1 MDATQLGNLRLAIQN
16 AKVFTQPA
24 QGEKAKKFIP
34 EGRLEEILK
43 YPTIASALAN
53 PSFGIPEHKLA
64 STAEIVTQE
73 CPKLLAILIELELE
87 KNLLHFLQMD
97 ILDSQLP
104 RGLEDPRLKDLLSLK
119 ASEFD
124 ALQWEYFPFQFRST
138 HYQRTIGSEVIVPYI
153 AQQEVG
159 KGGFSR
165 VYKVLIHPAQ
175 QRLMLQ
181 EVGGNSH
188 EKMR

>member
-1 MDATQLGNLRLAIQN
+1 MDATQLGNLRLTIRN
-16 AKVFTQPA
+16 AKVSTQPA
-24 QGEKAKKFIP
+24 EKEKAKKFMP

-43 YPTIASALAN
+43 YATIASALTN
-53 PSFGIPEHKLA
+53 PSFGIPEHKLS
-64 STAEIVTQE
+64 STVEIVAQE

-87 KNLLHFLQMD
+87 KHLLHFLQMD

-124 ALQWEYFPFQFRST
+124 ALQWEYFPFRFRTT

-153 AQQEVG
+153 SQQEVG
-159 KGGFSR
+159 KGGSSR
-165 VYKVLIHPAQ
+165 VYKVIIHPAQ

-181 EVGGNSH
+181 KVKGTSH
-188 EKMR
+188 EKL